1 MIIISFLLFFLELSL
16 SCLPLKRQKPGID
29 TLSVRRLSI
38 CYLFFLT
45 LSPSIILSIYLPK
58 AVTLSCVTP
67 SFIYLSFF
75 LSLFLPLSTYLS
87 SYLSCLCTYV
97 GLLSSQFVFVVCKSA
112 FSFLE
117 YNTTKILITNN
128 V

>member
-67 SFIYLSFF
+67 SFIYPSFF
-75 LSLFLPLSTYLS
+75 SLTLSPFIYLSIFLPILLVYICRAIKFSIRFC
-87 SYLSCLCTYV
+87 CLEV
-97 GLLSSQFVFVVCKSA
+97 RI
-112 FSFLE
+112 FLFRVQH
-117 YNTTKILITNN
+117 NQNLNHK
-128 V
+128 